1 MNPRISIIVPI
12 YNCEPY
18 IEECLGSLTA
28 QTFEDFEAICVDDAS
43 TDRSLAKAR
52 AAVSQDTR
60 FTFYELP
67 ENRGQSAARN
77 LALDHAAGQIIM
89 FLDSDD
95 YLTPDALELIAKRF
109 AEQSLDDLYF
119 NAKTVYEDA
128 NAYKMLVEDFSGRCP
143 HPDVA
148 TGMELFTFFESKGQF
163 YPHGALRAISR
174 ELLRANR
181 IRFREGMIHEDL
193 LFTFQ
198 TLVASRR
205 SSFLHE
211 QIYLRRIRSGSTMGT
226 ARRSLRNIEGHLI
239 SIRWM
244 KNWMRE
250 NAARLDADFIEAMA
264 HRLNEYSLLCAEDYM
279 RDVTAD
285 EKAAYKSQLSPAE
298 LVEFELE
305 VAQRSSVYQGLVE
318 SPTFKAGQA
327 VTALPKAIRN
337 KAAEFKRR
345 YKD

>member
-1 MNPRISIIVPI
+1 MSPRISVIIPI

-18 IEECLGSLTA
+18 IEECLGSLMK
-28 QTFEDFEAICVDDAS
+28 QTFDDFEAICVDDAS

-52 AAVSQDTR
+52 ATVSGDAR
-60 FTFYELP
+60 FAFFELR
-67 ENRGQSAARN
+67 ENKGQSAARN
-77 LALDHAAGQIIM
+77 LALDHAEGRIIV

-95 YLTPDALELIAKRF
+95 CLTPDALELIATRF
-109 AEQSLDDLYF
+109 IEQNLDDLYF
-119 NAKTVYEDA
+119 NAKTIYEDA
-128 NAYKMLVEDFSGRCP
+128 GAYKMLVEDFSGRCP
-143 HPDVA
+143 FPDVA

-163 YPHGALRAISR
+163 YPHGALRAVGS

-181 IRFREGMIHEDL
+181 IRFEEGMIHEDL

-226 ARRSLRNIEGHLI
+226 KRRSLRNIEGHLV

-244 KNWMRE
+244 KNWMLL
-250 NAARLDADFIEAMA
+250 NADDLDAEFVEAMA
-264 HRLNEYSLLCAEDYM
+264 HRLNEYSLLCSEDYLL
-279 RDVTAD
+279 DVTAE
-285 EKAAYKSQLSPAE
+285 EKAAYKSQLTPAE

-305 VAQRSSVYQGLVE
+305 VAQRSRVYQGLVE
-318 SPTFKAGQA
+318 SPTFRAGQA
-327 VTALPKAIRN
+327 VMALPKAMRD
-337 KAAEFKRR
+337 KALELKRR